1 MKQLRNFIGCYDLMP
16 SDFILGLDAG
26 YISTDGTLGGAQ
38 VGAMK
43 TFAVGMPIYSLKG
56 EYLGRLSVG
65 LYDILT
71 YTERTEEGIEIPVE
85 DWKVEGYKGEW
96 QKILTYY
103 QAKDRGLLKNEKA

>member
-1 MKQLRNFIGCYDLMP
+1 MKQLRNFIGYYDLMP

-26 YISTDGTLGGAQ
+26 HINTDGTISGMQ
-38 VGAMK
+38 VGAQK

-65 LYDILT
+65 LYDILN

-85 DWKVEGYKGEW
+85 EWKIEGYKGEW

-103 QAKDRGLLKNEKA
+103 QAKEKGLLKNEKA